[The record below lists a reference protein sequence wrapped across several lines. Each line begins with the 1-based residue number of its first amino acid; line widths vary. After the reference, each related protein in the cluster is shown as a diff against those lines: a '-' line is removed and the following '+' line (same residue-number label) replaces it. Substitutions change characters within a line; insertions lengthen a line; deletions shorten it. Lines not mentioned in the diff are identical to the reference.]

1 MSWQKNSVMSKE
13 LERRLSLVY
22 NEPSNV
28 NHKLERLRR
37 VGGGGAWARE
47 IQIQNHQSKSE
58 SKGVFL
64 MKNTQA
70 S

>member
-1 MSWQKNSVMSKE
+1 MSKE

-22 NEPSNV
+22 NEPSNID
-28 NHKLERLRR
+28 HKLERLRR
-37 VGGGGAWARE
+37 VGGWGGRE
-47 IQIQNHQSKSE
+47 IQIQNHQSKSL

-64 MKNTQA
+64 MKNAQA